1 MDILRKIQI
10 HRSRRLGHTVR
21 MWGSAWPFATVTG
34 HHMQASTEQIV
45 TNRLQKFS
53 ALPIRHK
60 VLLAQAWFMLGWYR
74 AGVLLVSFKRLT
86 SKLQHHPLAPPPSA
100 LSPHQRTEAAAIG
113 RLVAAAARFTPWQSL
128 CLTQVLVVQ
137 RLLARRQIPGQFYL
151 GVRRGCERTDDPT
164 GLSAHAW
171 LQCGDDIV
179 NGRAGHE
186 RFTVVST
193 FSWGDAHG

>member
-1 MDILRKIQI
+1 
-10 HRSRRLGHTVR
+10 
-21 MWGSAWPFATVTG
+21 
-34 HHMQASTEQIV
+34 MQNPTARTAP
-45 TNRLQKFS
+45 NRLQKFT
-53 ALPIRHK
+53 ALPTRHK
-60 VLLAQAWFMLGWYR
+60 LLLAQAWVMLGWYR
-74 AGVLLVSFKRLT
+74 AAVLLLTFKHLASQLR
-86 SKLQHHPLAPPPSA
+86 HHPLAMPPPA
-100 LSPHQRTEAAAIG
+100 LPPDQRDEAVAIG

-137 RLLARRQIPGQFYL
+137 RLLARRNIPGQFYL
-151 GVRRGCERTDDPT
+151 GVRRGRERTDDPT

-193 FSWGDAHG
+193 FSWGGAHD